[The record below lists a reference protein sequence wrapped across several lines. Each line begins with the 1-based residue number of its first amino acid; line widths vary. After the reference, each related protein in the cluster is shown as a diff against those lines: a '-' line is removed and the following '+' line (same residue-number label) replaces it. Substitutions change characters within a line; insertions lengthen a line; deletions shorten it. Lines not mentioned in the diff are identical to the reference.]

1 LWQNGKYKQYFTNV
15 NDIGREFIEFRYDVS
30 TFEKTSNEIISSL
43 KLSAISKDWMVK
55 IEKFFIIS
63 DLVKFAKQIP
73 TENENLY
80 AISTIRE
87 LIQKERNDI
96 ETQIFSEK

>member
-1 LWQNGKYKQYFTNV
+1 MICLFSFSI
-15 NDIGREFIEFRYDVS
+15 DFH
-30 TFEKTSNEIISSL
+30 SSL
-43 KLSAISKDWMVK
+43 TSAQNNFVASQYSTAGLV
-55 IEKFFIIS
+55 EKFFIIS

-73 TENENLY
+73 SENENLY

-96 ETQIFSEK
+96 ETQILAEK